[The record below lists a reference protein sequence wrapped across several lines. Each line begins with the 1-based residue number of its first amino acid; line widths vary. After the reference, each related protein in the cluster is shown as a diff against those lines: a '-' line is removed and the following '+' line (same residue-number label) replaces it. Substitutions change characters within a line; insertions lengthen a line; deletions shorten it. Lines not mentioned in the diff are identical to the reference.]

1 MTKSAMK
8 PVSLDNLPNV
18 SFDDQHPGLGDAS
31 RELLLGLSQQQKTVN
46 PKFFYDERGS
56 RLFDQI
62 TRLPEYYPTRS
73 ELAILQQY
81 REQIAQYCGA
91 GCVIIEPGSGSS
103 EKVRLLLDALKP
115 AAYVPLDISADFLQ
129 QAAMRLGG
137 EFADTQIHAIC
148 ADFAHNWSLP
158 GDLPEGKRVVFYP
171 GSTIGNLEP
180 QDALGFL
187 KRMRQWVADDG
198 GLLIGVDLH
207 KSPERL
213 NAAYNDAAGITA
225 DFNLN
230 LLANLNTILD
240 SDFRA
245 QQFAHRA
252 FYDEDQQ
259 RIEMHLVSLQDQQV
273 RCQGR
278 CFEFQ
283 QGETIHTECSYKYT
297 VAGFTE
303 MAAAAGFALQRS
315 WFDDDQLFSVHY
327 LSPS

>member
-8 PVSLDNLPNV
+8 TANLSSVSNV
-18 SFDDQHPGLGDAS
+18 SFDDQHPGQGDAS
-31 RELLLGLSQQQKTVN
+31 RELLLGLAQPQKRVN

-56 RLFDQI
+56 QLFDQI

-81 REQIAQYCGA
+81 REQIAHYCGE

-115 AAYVPLDISADFLQ
+115 AAYVPLDISADFLRQ
-129 QAAMRLGG
+129 SAIRLGS
-137 EFADTQIHAIC
+137 EFSHIQIHAIC

-158 GDLPEGKRVVFYP
+158 GDLPVGKRVVFYP
-171 GSTIGNLEP
+171 GSTIGNLDP
-180 QDALGFL
+180 HDALGFL
-187 KRMRQWVADDG
+187 KRMRQWVVEDG

-207 KSPERL
+207 KSSQRL
-213 NAAYNDAAGITA
+213 NAAYNDSAGTTA

-230 LLANLNTILD
+230 LLHNLNAILGA
-240 SDFRA
+240 DFKP

-252 FYDEDQQ
+252 FYNETRQC
-259 RIEMHLVSLQDQQV
+259 IEMHLESLQHQLVQ
-273 RCQGR
+273 CQGR
-278 CFEFQ
+278 SFEFR

-297 VAGFTE
+297 TQGFAD
-303 MAAAAGFALQRS
+303 MAAAAGFAVKRT
-315 WFDDDQLFSVHY
+315 WYDDEKLFSVHY
-327 LSPS
+327 LSPC